1 MGQSSLLILLR
12 RGGMSERKMAVE
24 PLFRTAA
31 GKTHTLTNRA
41 MSQADVFRMIRRRA
55 REAGIRTPINCHT
68 FRATGITTYLQ
79 NGGTL
84 ENAQAMAA
92 HESPRTTA
100 LYDRRGDA
108 ISLDEVER
116 IVI

>member
-1 MGQSSLLILLR
+1 
-12 RGGMSERKMAVE
+12 MSERKIAVG

-31 GKTHTLTNRA
+31 GKTRTLTDRA
-41 MSQADVFRMIRRRA
+41 MSQADMFRMIQRRA
-55 REAGIRTPINCHT
+55 RGARIATSINCHT
-68 FRATGITTYLQ
+68 FRAPGITTYRK